1 MEKGPPIRSHT
12 GATRKG
18 TPLAISRAPAA
29 DLQPWVYWITI
40 AEADIAPGV
49 RIDCGRII
57 EHPSI
62 TILFHDAWTATDADG
77 VKLLDPGAHGKAF
90 YFGPHTRRMPLSI
103 AGKWVVISILFQ
115 AGAAQLLGLP
125 DPADTLDRV
134 YPLDD
139 LLALAEPVAAL
150 IPRDRGYDEWAEA
163 VEDLFLRPLVKASG
177 AVPPSQMVA
186 DFQTATLANPDITVE
201 QFAARQSVS
210 TRTVERVLKKALGVT
225 PKLAL
230 RRARAQDFG
239 AALLGVARPEDEPE
253 IEDRYFDQ
261 SHRIKEM
268 RAIFGIS
275 PGELQKRPH
284 PVLAL
289 SLEVRQRRR
298 LEVLRALAPGELGP
312 WRDPASEP
320 GAAASA
326 PPAHILV
333 PIPDPIGD
341 PPAAPA

>member
-1 MEKGPPIRSHT
+1 M
-12 GATRKG
+12 
-18 TPLAISRAPAA
+18 
-29 DLQPWVYWITI
+29 QPWVYWITV
-40 AEADIAPGV
+40 AEAEIAAGV

-62 TILFHDAWTATDADG
+62 TILFHDAWTAKDADG
-77 VKLLDPGAHGKAF
+77 VKVLDPGPDGRAF
-90 YFGPHTRRMPLSI
+90 YFGPHTRCMPLSI
-103 AGKWVVISILFQ
+103 AGRWIVISILFQ
-115 AGAAQLLGLP
+115 AGAAQLLGFP
-125 DPADTLDRV
+125 DPADSLDRV
-134 YPLDD
+134 YDLDD
-139 LLALAEPVAAL
+139 LLGRSEPVASL
-150 IPRDRGYDEWAEA
+150 VPRDATYDKWAEA
-163 VEDLFLRPLVKASG
+163 IEECFLRPLVKG
-177 AVPPSQMVA
+177 AVEPAQLVA
-186 DFQTATLANPDITVE
+186 DFQTACLTNPEMTVE
-201 QFAARQSVS
+201 EFADRQDVS
-210 TRTVERVLKKALGVT
+210 KRTVERVIKKAFGVN
-225 PKLAL
+225 PKHAL

-320 GAAASA
+320 ATQAHTHQDGAENRA
-326 PPAHILV
+326 
-333 PIPDPIGD
+333 
-341 PPAAPA
+341 

>member
-1 MEKGPPIRSHT
+1 M
-12 GATRKG
+12 A
-18 TPLAISRAPAA
+18 LSRAPAP
-29 DLQPWVYWITI
+29 DLQPWFYWITV

-62 TILFHDAWTATDADG
+62 TILFHDAWTATDAEG
-77 VKLLDPGAHGKAF
+77 TKVLDPGPHGKAF
-90 YFGPHTRRMPLSI
+90 YFGPHTRCMPLSI
-103 AGKWVVISILFQ
+103 AGKWIVISILFQ

-134 YPLDD
+134 YDLDE
-139 LLALAEPVAAL
+139 LLGGEAPVASL
-150 IPRDRGYDEWAEA
+150 VPREAGYDEWAEA
-163 VEDLFLRPLVKASG
+163 IEERFLRPLIQAKGVVKPARL
-177 AVPPSQMVA
+177 VA
-186 DFQTATLANPDITVE
+186 DFQKACLTNPEMTVE
-201 QFAARQSVS
+201 QFARRQDVS
-210 TRTVERVLKKALGVT
+210 KRTVERVIKKAFGVS
-225 PKLAL
+225 PKQAL

-239 AALLGVARPEDEPE
+239 AALLGVARPEDAPE

-268 RAIFGIS
+268 RAIFGVS
-275 PGELQKRPH
+275 PGELRKRPH

-298 LEVLRALAPGELGP
+298 LEVLHALEPGELGP

-320 GAAASA
+320 G
-326 PPAHILV
+326 PP
-333 PIPDPIGD
+333 PDQSKQP
-341 PPAAPA
+341 

>member
-1 MEKGPPIRSHT
+1 MYKR
-12 GATRKG
+12 
-18 TPLAISRAPAA
+18 
-29 DLQPWVYWITI
+29 Q
-40 AEADIAPGV
+40 
-49 RIDCGRII
+49 DCGRII

-77 VKLLDPGAHGKAF
+77 EKVLDPGPDGKSF

-103 AGKWVVISILFQ
+103 AGKWIVISILFQ
-115 AGAAQLLGLP
+115 AGAAQLLGFP
-125 DPADTLDRV
+125 DPADSLDRV
-134 YPLDD
+134 YDLDD
-139 LLALAEPVAAL
+139 LLGRSEPVASL
-150 IPRDRGYDEWAEA
+150 VPREATYDKWAEA
-163 VEDLFLRPLVKASG
+163 IEERFLRPLVKG
-177 AVPPSQMVA
+177 AVAPARLVA
-186 DFQTATLANPDITVE
+186 DFQTACLANPDMTVE
-201 QFAARQSVS
+201 EFADGQDVS
-210 TRTVERVLKKALGVT
+210 KRTVERVIKKALGVN
-225 PKLAL
+225 PKQAL
-230 RRARAQDFG
+230 RLARAQDFG

-312 WRDPASEP
+312 WRDPNSEP
-320 GAAASA
+320 SLPAS
-326 PPAHILV
+326 PA
-333 PIPDPIGD
+333 
-341 PPAAPA
+341 